1 MKMIFEETILYKKK
15 LPPLPLPADAWYN
28 QNQHTQLISSP
39 TSQSKTKYL
48 KNVENF
54 MKVFFYWRGKTNLGI
69 KDFSCFNRIGE
80 RTKYKSGGNLSIID
94 TLHLNFDIFTRGHWR
109 DIDIIRPDLLHF
121 DFSLQQRRICLNLLG
136 CNKFSGNEVIVYG
149 QIILNLFYIYQV
161 SLNKYSLQFF
171 LGQRAKRK
179 NYVITYYITL
189 LGITSK
195 VSPFLQN
202 PLSTFPIT
210 MVPMSLY
217 LEGRK
222 FERNNLFVDQ
232 NLLIY
237 DWHHEG
243 SVYLTF

>member
-1 MKMIFEETILYKKK
+1 MKSKVSIFIIIIVLPDYCDLLLLDKSWSSLGLFSSLFVHKTDQSFYCNLLQNEDDFWGNDSLQKK

-28 QNQHTQLISSP
+28 QSQHTQLISSP

-121 DFSLQQRRICLNLLG
+121 DFSLQQRKICLNLLG
-136 CNKFSGNEVIVYG
+136 VT
-149 QIILNLFYIYQV
+149 NLAEM
-161 SLNKYSLQFF
+161 K
-171 LGQRAKRK
+171 
-179 NYVITYYITL
+179 
-189 LGITSK
+189 
-195 VSPFLQN
+195 
-202 PLSTFPIT
+202 
-210 MVPMSLY
+210 
-217 LEGRK
+217 
-222 FERNNLFVDQ
+222 
-232 NLLIY
+232 
-237 DWHHEG
+237 W
-243 SVYLTF
+243 

>member
-1 MKMIFEETILYKKK
+1 MFYLTIAICSCLINLGRVLDFSPVFLSTRQIRAFIVTYNKMKRIFEETIKKK
-15 LPPLPLPADAWYN
+15 IPPLPLPADAWYN

-161 SLNKYSLQFF
+161 S
-171 LGQRAKRK
+171 
-179 NYVITYYITL
+179 
-189 LGITSK
+189 
-195 VSPFLQN
+195 
-202 PLSTFPIT
+202 
-210 MVPMSLY
+210 
-217 LEGRK
+217 
-222 FERNNLFVDQ
+222 
-232 NLLIY
+232 
-237 DWHHEG
+237 
-243 SVYLTF
+243 

>member
-1 MKMIFEETILYKKK
+1 MFYLTIAICSCLINLGRVLDFSPVFLSTRQIRAFIVTYNKMKMIFEETILYKNK

-28 QNQHTQLISSP
+28 QSQHTQLISSP

-54 MKVFFYWRGKTNLGI
+54 MKVFFYWRGTTNLGI

-149 QIILNLFYIYQV
+149 QIILNLFY
-161 SLNKYSLQFF
+161 
-171 LGQRAKRK
+171 R
-179 NYVITYYITL
+179 
-189 LGITSK
+189 
-195 VSPFLQN
+195 
-202 PLSTFPIT
+202 
-210 MVPMSLY
+210 
-217 LEGRK
+217 
-222 FERNNLFVDQ
+222 
-232 NLLIY
+232 
-237 DWHHEG
+237 
-243 SVYLTF
+243 